1 MYEYIYIFEYSAS
14 FIMLGSREPYGILC
28 VAGVGILV
36 KKFTYSVFR
45 DWSACVDTPIL
56 PVTRAL

>member
-28 VAGVGILV
+28 VAGRCRMGILV
-36 KKFTYSVFR
+36 KKLPIAYSVIGQR
-45 DWSACVDTPIL
+45 VMTHLSYP
-56 PVTRAL
+56 